1 MCPELSV
8 LASARGWQYVGA
20 DYNSEVF
27 GNAYVSLEAETFRLI
42 VFTDRGEYFAD
53 IGPRAGADKY
63 DLAGLLHYLG
73 IWSPNSISP
82 PTAERLNA
90 IAVAMRENIGRV
102 SMLFNGNNLR
112 ESGFI
117 AYENDRRK
125 ADLDRLRQMA
135 QRVRMQKK

>member
-1 MCPELSV
+1 
-8 LASARGWQYVGA
+8 
-20 DYNSEVF
+20 
-27 GNAYVSLEAETFRLI
+27 
-42 VFTDRGEYFAD
+42 
-53 IGPRAGADKY
+53 
-63 DLAGLLHYLG
+63 
-73 IWSPNSISP
+73 
-82 PTAERLNA
+82 
-90 IAVAMRENIGRV
+90 MRENIGRV